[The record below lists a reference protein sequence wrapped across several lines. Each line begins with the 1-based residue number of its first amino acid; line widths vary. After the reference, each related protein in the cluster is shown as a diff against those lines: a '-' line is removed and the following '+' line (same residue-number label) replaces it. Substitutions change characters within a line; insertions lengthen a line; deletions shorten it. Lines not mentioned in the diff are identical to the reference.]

1 MGLANNRNA
10 KFLVENK
17 AKAADGTYSIY
28 VLSDGVIYAPKDSM
42 DLFRNMKKLES
53 LEGLENWDTRKVE
66 GFYEMFSCCYKLEVL
81 DLSSFVTTS
90 LTDAYRNFNNC
101 TNLKT
106 IYVGDGWDMS
116 KVTSSAAMFSDC
128 KNLVGGNGTTYMG
141 SDLKYA
147 CVDTPA
153 VVDEEGNVITEAI
166 PGYLTYKAAEKTF
179 P

>member
-1 MGLANNRNA
+1 
-10 KFLVENK
+10 
-17 AKAADGTYSIY
+17 
-28 VLSDGVIYAPKDSM
+28 
-42 DLFRNMKKLES
+42 
-53 LEGLENWDTRKVE
+53 
-66 GFYEMFSCCYKLEVL
+66 MFSCYKLEVL